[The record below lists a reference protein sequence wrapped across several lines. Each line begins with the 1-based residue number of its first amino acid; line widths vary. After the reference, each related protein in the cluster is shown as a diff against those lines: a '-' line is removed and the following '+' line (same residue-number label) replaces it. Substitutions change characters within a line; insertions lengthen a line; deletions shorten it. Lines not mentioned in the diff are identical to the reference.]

1 MRKKTKDEFI
11 KESRDVHGDKYDYSN
26 VEYVGAHTKV
36 CIICKEHGEFWQTPS
51 NHLSGRGCIKCRDNA
66 TGERCRFSK
75 EDFIKRANEIH
86 NGKYNYDKV
95 YYINNYTK
103 VCIICPEHG
112 EFWQEP
118 KHHINGCGCQK
129 CYYEVAG
136 DSLRFSKEDFIKR
149 ANEIHNG
156 KYNYDKVDYKGANTK
171 VYIVC
176 PEHGKF
182 WQTPNGHLQGHG
194 CHKCGGN
201 YSPTKEEWI
210 AYAHEV
216 HNSKYDYSKVEYVN
230 SKTKVCIICKEHGK
244 FWQTPS
250 SHAQGVGCPKCN
262 SSKLEGIIRK
272 SFTESGITFNEQYR
286 SKWLGKQSLDF
297 YLPDYNI
304 GIECQGLQH
313 FEPVE
318 HFGGE
323 DGFKQ
328 TLERDKRKFK
338 KCQKH
343 RIKILYYSNIGIE
356 YPYEVF
362 EDVDLLFEEIKNIQ
376 VKKK

>member
-11 KESRDVHGDKYDYSN
+11 KESREVHGDKYDYSN

-95 YYINNYTK
+95 
-103 VCIICPEHG
+103 
-112 EFWQEP
+112 
-118 KHHINGCGCQK
+118 
-129 CYYEVAG
+129 
-136 DSLRFSKEDFIKR
+136 
-149 ANEIHNG
+149 
-156 KYNYDKVDYKGANTK
+156 DYKGANTK

-201 YSPTKEEWI
+201 YSPMKEEWI

-286 SKWLGKQSLDF
+286 PKWLGKQSLDF

-338 KCQKH
+338 KCQKNG
-343 RIKILYYSNIGIE
+343 IKVLYYSNLGIE
-356 YPYEVF
+356 YPYDVF
-362 EDVDLLFEEIKNIQ
+362 EDVDLLFEEIKNSRF
-376 VKKK
+376 